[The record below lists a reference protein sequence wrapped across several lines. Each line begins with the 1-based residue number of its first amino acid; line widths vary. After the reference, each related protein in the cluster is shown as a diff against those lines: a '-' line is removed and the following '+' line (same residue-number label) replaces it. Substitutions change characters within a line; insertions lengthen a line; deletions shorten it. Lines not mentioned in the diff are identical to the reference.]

1 MTELCLRR
9 LGKLMEPDPADPQEV
24 EGVLNPAA
32 ARSPDGQL
40 YLFPRY
46 VGKGNYSRI
55 GIVRVKFDGRGD
67 PVGVERLGI
76 ALEPQTDYETWP
88 DGRGGCEDPRVTFVE
103 PLGHYVMTYTAWSQ
117 RGPRIAI
124 AHSDDLLSWERVG
137 LAKFNAYHDIQMQGV
152 DNKDAR
158 VFPEFIDDPNDHPS
172 LAMLHRPLFPGTR
185 PEEIVQPDVPPP
197 EHDALQT
204 IWISYWHWRAES
216 NAYEPSGHRF
226 VSHRPLAL
234 PEFSWE
240 KLKIGAGTPPVLCR
254 HGWLIIYHGVQEA
267 PSSTPDHR
275 KYLYSAGVMILD
287 RERPHHVIY
296 RSPEPVLFPNRP
308 DELLGT
314 VDGVVFPTGIDRR
327 DDIGQPERFDVYYGM
342 ADDRIGVATFTVPDT
357 LLDTAEKP
365 AGIGIEFLDL
375 TGKSRSATARSTP

>member
-9 LGKLMEPDPADPQEV
+9 LGQLMEPDPADPQEA

-32 ARSPDGQL
+32 ARGPDGAL

-46 VGKGNYSRI
+46 VAKGNFSRI
-55 GIVRVKFDGRGD
+55 GIVRVQFDDAGD

-76 ALEPQTDYETWP
+76 ALEPETEYETWP

-117 RGPRIAI
+117 QGPRIAI
-124 AHSDDLLSWERVG
+124 AHSHDLLSWQRVG
-137 LAKFNAYHDIQMQGV
+137 LAKFTAYHDIAMQGV
-152 DNKDAR
+152 DNKDAS
-158 VFPEFIDDPNDHPS
+158 VFPAFIDDPHDQPS
-172 LAMLHRPLFPGTR
+172 VAMLHRPLFPGTR
-185 PEEIVQPDVPPP
+185 PEDIVRPEIDTPDS
-197 EHDALQT
+197 DALQT
-204 IWISYWHWRAES
+204 IWISYWHWREDQHG
-216 NAYEPSGHRF
+216 YEPTGHRF

-234 PEFSWE
+234 PEFPWE

-254 HGWLIIYHGVQEA
+254 HGWLILYHGVQEA

-275 KYLYSAGVMILD
+275 KYLYSAGLMILD
-287 RERPHHVIY
+287 RERPHHVLY
-296 RSPEPVLFPNRP
+296 RSPEPVLIPSRP
-308 DELLGT
+308 EELLGT

-342 ADDRIGVATFTVPDT
+342 ADDRIGVATFTVPAT
-357 LLDTAEKP
+357 LLEATGDRGRV
-365 AGIGIEFLDL
+365 GISFRDI
-375 TGKSRSATARSTP
+375 SARAT